1 MRWLDGITDSVD
13 MSLHKLRE
21 MVKDGEAWRATVHG
35 VTKSQTQLNNNNNV
49 SVLLS
54 QFFTPSPSPSPC
66 PSLTV
71 PNKHA
76 TNRFNKPNRQMFS
89 IVLEVL
95 AYSLKLYCAQAAR
108 SKASFTSFFNTRQPS
123 FTEPLTCEFYSV
135 DLLL

>member
-1 MRWLDGITDSVD
+1 MDGIIKSKD
-13 MSLHKLRE
+13 MSLSQLWE
-21 MVKDGEAWRATVHG
+21 IVKDGEAWRATVHG